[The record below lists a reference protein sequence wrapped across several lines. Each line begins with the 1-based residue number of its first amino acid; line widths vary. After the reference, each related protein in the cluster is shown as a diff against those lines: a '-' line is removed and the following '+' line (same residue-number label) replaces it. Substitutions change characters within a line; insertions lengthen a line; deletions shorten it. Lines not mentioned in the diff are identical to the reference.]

1 MGRRAAPTLSVGTT
15 DRLRQAGTLP
25 SARGEAALLSQAPG
39 RAPIPSYVD
48 YGYTDTSFQG
58 TSLQQGAT
66 QLQSY
71 PPQFQSRLPP
81 AAQPAHPSPQRP
93 QQQEQ
98 QQQQPPFNPYGQ
110 EVVYNFQ
117 QQQGPAHGPYGAVS
131 PYPPRQ
137 SAAAIDALSGQF
149 AVPQYFPAGEPTG
162 SAVAGMVPPYMNS
175 HLPPSAAYNHPGFM
189 GRSSATAQPFPANM
203 ADLTTPLET
212 AQQQQQPSPQ
222 QPQQPLQHQQPQP
235 VAAESAS
242 TTVSNLSEAYG
253 QFQRALRRILDHSRA
268 GRLVQAS
275 RSLLETSEWL
285 VTNARELGTSS
296 LFIGLFLIPV
306 ETGRRPVSSQ
316 YADVSVVN
324 FLVPSLEHQNSPV
337 EEKGQI
343 TTSQQFHYCWEKGK

>member
-1 MGRRAAPTLSVGTT
+1 MGRRAAPTLSAGTT
-15 DRLRQAGTLP
+15 DRFRQAGTLP
-25 SARGEAALLSQAPG
+25 SARGEATVLSQAPG
-39 RAPIPSYVD
+39 RAPMPSYVD

-66 QLQSY
+66 QLQPY
-71 PPQFQSRLPP
+71 PPPQFQSPPPP

-93 QQQEQ
+93 QRQEQ

-162 SAVAGMVPPYMNS
+162 SVVAEGMVPPYMNS
-175 HLPPSAAYNHPGFM
+175 HLPPSAAYNHPGLLE
-189 GRSSATAQPFPANM
+189 RSSATAQPFPSNM
-203 ADLTTPLET
+203 TDLTTPLGT
-212 AQQQQQPSPQ
+212 AQQQQQS
-222 QPQQPLQHQQPQP
+222 PQQPLQPLQPQQPQP
-235 VAAESAS
+235 VAAEPAS
-242 TTVSNLSEAYG
+242 TTASNLSEAYG
-253 QFQRALRRILDHSRA
+253 RFQRALRGTLDHSRA

-306 ETGRRPVSSQ
+306 ETGRGPFRLSMQ
-316 YADVSVVN
+316 TC
-324 FLVPSLEHQNSPV
+324 LL
-337 EEKGQI
+337 
-343 TTSQQFHYCWEKGK
+343 